1 MAGEGLREEAKGG
14 AWALGSREVGE
25 LGEQRLG
32 GMKIHAM
39 FGVVL
44 LEQTVPG
51 IWVQWERGES
61 QIARALHCQAKKCGH
76 DPGSQRWLSGV
87 FQQGKDVIVWW
98 RLLEWVWCV
107 GETGE
112 GPPGWQGSL
121 LGGS

>member
-51 IWVQWERGES
+51 IWVQWEQGES
-61 QIARALHCQAKKCGH
+61 QIARALHARLRSVDMILVASDG
-76 DPGSQRWLSGV
+76 
-87 FQQGKDVIVWW
+87 FQGCFN
-98 RLLEWVWCV
+98 R
-107 GETGE
+107 GRT
-112 GPPGWQGSL
+112 
-121 LGGS
+121 